1 MKIQE
6 ETDVKEYQIRKK
18 KSREQTV
25 ENMENKEKA
34 VREAE
39 PENTKEE
46 DEHVKEMGMLPL
58 DRRRN
63 HQIELLTIIGEV
75 EGHEAVSGSTKATK
89 YEHLLPKLAQ
99 IENSVQ
105 TDGVLILLNTLGG
118 DVEAGLAIAEM
129 IASLSKPS
137 VSLVL
142 GGSHS
147 IGVPIATST
156 DYYFIVPTGTMVI
169 HPVRM
174 NGTVIGAPQTFDY
187 FKQMQ
192 DRITG
197 FGCNHCRITAKR
209 MEELM
214 MTTGILSKDVGTI
227 LVGEET
233 VREGLID
240 EVGGIHEAIV
250 KLRELIQEKNK

>member
-34 VREAE
+34 VGETE
-39 PENTKEE
+39 PETTKEE
-46 DEHVKEMGMLPL
+46 DEHVKEMGMLSL

-75 EGHEAVSGSTKATK
+75 EGHETVSGSTKATK

-129 IASLSKPS
+129 IASLSKPT

-142 GGSHS
+142 GGCHS
-147 IGVPIATST
+147 IGGPLAVSA
-156 DYYFIVPTGTMVI
+156 DYSFIVPSGTMVI

-174 NGTVIGAPQTFDY
+174 SGTVIGAKQTYDY

-192 DRITG
+192 DRIAG
-197 FGCNHCRITAKR
+197 FVASHCHVSEER
-209 MEELM
+209 MTEM
-214 MTTGILSKDVGTI
+214 MMNKQMLTKDLGTI
-227 LVGEET
+227 LVGKQA
-233 VREGLID
+233 VSEGIID
-240 EVGGIHEAIV
+240 AVGGISDAFA
-250 KLRELIQEKNK
+250 KLYQLIGENS

>member
-25 ENMENKEKA
+25 ENMENKEKE
-34 VREAE
+34 VRETE
-39 PENTKEE
+39 PETTKEE
-46 DEHVKEMGMLPL
+46 DEHVKEMGMLSL

-75 EGHEAVSGSTKATK
+75 EGHETVSGSTKATK

-129 IASLSKPS
+129 VASLSKPT

-147 IGVPIATST
+147 IGVPLAVST
-156 DYYFIVPTGTMVI
+156 DYSFIVPSGTMVI

-174 NGTVIGAPQTFDY
+174 SGTVIGAKQTYDY

-192 DRITG
+192 DRIAG
-197 FGCNHCRITAKR
+197 FVASHCHVSEER
-209 MEELM
+209 MTEM
-214 MTTGILSKDVGTI
+214 MMNTQMLTKDLGTI
-227 LVGEET
+227 LVGKQA
-233 VREGLID
+233 VSEGIID
-240 EVGGIHEAIV
+240 AVGGISDAFA
-250 KLRELIQEKNK
+250 KLYQLIGENS